1 MNIVLLSG
9 GSGNRLWPLSTPE
22 NSKQFLKILKT
33 DDGRTESMLQRVFA
47 QIHRVDPSAVVTVAT
62 SADQAAEIHRQL
74 GEAIKIS
81 IVPDKKD
88 TFPAIVLAS
97 SYLADVLQ
105 IDPEETV
112 AFCPV
117 DPFADDSFFATIR
130 DACAYISSVQEHL
143 MLLGIT
149 PTAPLEKYG
158 YIVPKAEND
167 ISLVASFKEKPDKKN
182 AQRYIDNGALWNAGV
197 FVFKLSYILKR
208 AHELIDFSDYYDL
221 FQKYHTLESISF
233 DYAVVEHEKDIL
245 VKRYNGAWS
254 DIGTW
259 DALTATMDTHFV
271 GKAVSDRPENVFV
284 INETEKPIIVL
295 GLENVV
301 VSATDSGIIVSDIQ
315 ASHKIKP
322 YVDQAKNL

>member
-81 IVPDKKD
+81 IEPDKKD

-97 SYLADVLQ
+97 SYLVDVLQ

-167 ISLVASFKEKPDKKN
+167 ISLVASFKEKPYKKN

-221 FQKYHTLESISF
+221 FQKYHTLERISF

>member
-81 IVPDKKD
+81 IEPDKKD

-97 SYLADVLQ
+97 SYLVDVLQ

-117 DPFADDSFFATIR
+117 HPFADDSFFATIR

-221 FQKYHTLESISF
+221 FQKYHTLERISF

>member
-62 SADQAAEIHRQL
+62 SADQAAEIYRQL
-74 GEAIKIS
+74 GETIRIS
-81 IVPDKKD
+81 IEPDKKD
-88 TFPAIVLAS
+88 TFPAIALAS
-97 SYLADVLQ
+97 AYLVDVLQ

-158 YIVPKAEND
+158 YIVPKTEND

-182 AQRYIDNGALWNAGV
+182 AQRYIKNGALWNAGV

-221 FQKYHTLESISF
+221 FQKYHTLERISF

-271 GKAVSDRPENVFV
+271 GKAVSDHPENVFV

-322 YVDQAKNL
+322 YVDQAKKL

>member
-47 QIHRVDPSAVVTVAT
+47 QIYRVDPGAVVTVAT
-62 SADQAAEIHRQL
+62 SADQEAEIHRQL
-74 GEAIKIS
+74 GEAIRIS
-81 IVPDKKD
+81 IEPDKKD
-88 TFPAIVLAS
+88 TFPAIALAS
-97 SYLADVLQ
+97 AYLVDVLQ

-130 DACAYISSVQEHL
+130 DACAYIPSVQEHL

-158 YIVPKAEND
+158 YIVPKTEND

-182 AQRYIDNGALWNAGV
+182 AQRYIKNGALWNAGV

-221 FQKYHTLESISF
+221 FQKLSLIHI
-233 DYAVVEHEKDIL
+233 
-245 VKRYNGAWS
+245 
-254 DIGTW
+254 
-259 DALTATMDTHFV
+259 
-271 GKAVSDRPENVFV
+271 
-284 INETEKPIIVL
+284 
-295 GLENVV
+295 
-301 VSATDSGIIVSDIQ
+301 
-315 ASHKIKP
+315 
-322 YVDQAKNL
+322 

>member
-81 IVPDKKD
+81 IEPDKKD

-97 SYLADVLQ
+97 SYLVDVLQ

-117 DPFADDSFFATIR
+117 DPFADDSFFASIR
-130 DACAYISSVQEHL
+130 DACTYISSVQEHL

-167 ISLVASFKEKPDKKN
+167 ISLVASFKEKPDEKN
-182 AQRYIDNGALWNAGV
+182 AQRYIKNGALWNAGV

-221 FQKYHTLESISF
+221 FQKYHTLERISF

-271 GKAVSDRPENVFV
+271 GKAVSDHPENVFV

>member
-33 DDGRTESMLQRVFA
+33 DDGKAESMLQRVFA
-47 QIHRVDPSAVVTVAT
+47 QIHRVDSGAVVTVAT

-74 GEAIKIS
+74 GESIRIS
-81 IVPDKKD
+81 IEPDKKD
-88 TFPAIVLAS
+88 TFPAIALAS
-97 SYLADVLQ
+97 AYLVDVLQ
-105 IDPEETV
+105 IDPDETV

-158 YIVPKAEND
+158 YIVPKTEND

-182 AQRYIDNGALWNAGV
+182 AQRYINNGALWNAGV

-221 FQKYHTLESISF
+221 FQKYHTLERISF

-271 GKAVSDRPENVFV
+271 GKAVSDHPENIFV

-322 YVDQAKNL
+322 YVDQAKKL

>member
-81 IVPDKKD
+81 IEPDKKD

-97 SYLADVLQ
+97 SYLVDVLQ

-221 FQKYHTLESISF
+221 FQKYHTLERISF

-245 VKRYNGAWS
+245 VNRYNGAWS

>member
-47 QIHRVDPSAVVTVAT
+47 QIYRVDPGAVVTVAT
-62 SADQAAEIHRQL
+62 SADQEAEIHRQL
-74 GEAIKIS
+74 GEAIRIS
-81 IVPDKKD
+81 IEPDKKD
-88 TFPAIVLAS
+88 TFPAIALAS
-97 SYLADVLQ
+97 AYLVDVLQ

-221 FQKYHTLESISF
+221 FQKYHTLERISF

>member
-33 DDGRTESMLQRVFA
+33 DDGRTESKLQRVFA

-62 SADQAAEIHRQL
+62 SADQAAEIHHQL

-81 IVPDKKD
+81 IEPDKKD

-97 SYLADVLQ
+97 SYLVDVLQ

>member
-33 DDGRTESMLQRVFA
+33 DDGKAESMLQRVFA
-47 QIHRVDPSAVVTVAT
+47 QIHRVDPGAVVTVAT

-74 GEAIKIS
+74 GESIRIS
-81 IVPDKKD
+81 IEPDKKD
-88 TFPAIVLAS
+88 TFPAIALAS
-97 SYLADVLQ
+97 AYLVDVLQ

-158 YIVPKAEND
+158 YIVPKTEND

-182 AQRYIDNGALWNAGV
+182 AQRYINNGALWNAGV

-221 FQKYHTLESISF
+221 FQKYHTLERISF

-271 GKAVSDRPENVFV
+271 GKAVSDHPENVFV

-322 YVDQAKNL
+322 YVDQAKKL

>member
-47 QIHRVDPSAVVTVAT
+47 QIHRVDQSAVVTVAT

-81 IVPDKKD
+81 IEPDKKD

-97 SYLADVLQ
+97 SYLVDVLQ

-221 FQKYHTLESISF
+221 FQKYHTIESISF

>member
-1 MNIVLLSG
+1 
-9 GSGNRLWPLSTPE
+9 
-22 NSKQFLKILKT
+22 
-33 DDGRTESMLQRVFA
+33 
-47 QIHRVDPSAVVTVAT
+47 
-62 SADQAAEIHRQL
+62 
-74 GEAIKIS
+74 
-81 IVPDKKD
+81 
-88 TFPAIVLAS
+88 
-97 SYLADVLQ
+97 
-105 IDPEETV
+105 
-112 AFCPV
+112 
-117 DPFADDSFFATIR
+117 
-130 DACAYISSVQEHL
+130 

-158 YIVPKAEND
+158 HIVPKTEND

-182 AQRYIDNGALWNAGV
+182 AQRYIKNGALWNAGV

-221 FQKYHTLESISF
+221 FQKYHTLERISF

-271 GKAVSDRPENVFV
+271 GKAVSDHPENVFV